1 MLHVVEKKKQS
12 DSKGNHQSMA
22 RFWVAHEVHQTSV
35 YMFEIEIKARPVN
48 ESSDQKLIYDAEQ
61 IKQALAFS

>member
-1 MLHVVEKKKQS
+1 
-12 DSKGNHQSMA
+12 MA